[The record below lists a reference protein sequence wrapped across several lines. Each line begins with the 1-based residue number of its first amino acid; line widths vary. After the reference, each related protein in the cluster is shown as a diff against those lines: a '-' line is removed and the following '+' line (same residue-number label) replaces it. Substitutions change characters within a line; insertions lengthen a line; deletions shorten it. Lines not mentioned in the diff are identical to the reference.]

1 MNEELIERLYG
12 AGHNDIMAE
21 AAERIAELEA
31 ELSEQARLLGMGG
44 EREAALLGRL
54 ERSER
59 KLAIAREALHF
70 AVTMPRSFEAN
81 RRAAQALEQIS

>member
-1 MNEELIERLYG
+1 MNEDLIARVRSFEIDHAPDGWPAIRMR
-12 AGHNDIMAE
+12 DISALADALEE
-21 AAERIAELEA
+21 A
-31 ELSEQARLLGMGG
+31 
-44 EREAALLGRL
+44 
-54 ERSER
+54 ER